1 MQEVVGSTPILSTK
15 AHTREPFVFM
25 PFVVYIIYSPTLN
38 QYYVGHTENITDRLY
53 RHNNSGSKTTKKA
66 NDWVLKYTETFSTRS
81 DAAKREQEIKNKK
94 SRKYIEDIVS
104 SAG

>member
-15 AHTREPFVFM
+15 AHNGGLFSFM
-25 PFVVYIIYSPTLN
+25 PFVVYIIYSPSLN

-53 RHNNSGSKTTKKA
+53 RHNHSGSKATKKA
-66 NDWVLKYTETFSTRS
+66 KDWVLKYTETFPVRS
-81 DAAKREQEIKNKK
+81 AAMKREQEIKGKK
-94 SRKYIEDIVS
+94 SRKYIEYLVS